1 MADTAKAKSKIL
13 VVEDEHYMRDLY
25 VDLLKEE
32 GYEAESAEDGE
43 AAYELIVNDHFDL
56 ILLDLVL
63 PKMSGIA
70 VIKKLRDENKPRSGF
85 PKIVVLTNLGQ
96 DSVIGTAVSL
106 GVRGYIIKS
115 DVTPDKIIKDI
126 KDYLSTT

>member
-1 MADTAKAKSKIL
+1 MADTAKAKSRIL

>member
-1 MADTAKAKSKIL
+1 MADTAKAKSRIL

-32 GYEAESAEDGE
+32 GYEVESAEDGE